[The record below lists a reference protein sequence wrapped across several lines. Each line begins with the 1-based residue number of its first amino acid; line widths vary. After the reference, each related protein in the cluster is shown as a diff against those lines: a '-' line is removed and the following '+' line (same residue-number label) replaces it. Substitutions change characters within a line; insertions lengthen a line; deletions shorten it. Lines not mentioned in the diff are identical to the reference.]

1 LPDLRALILD
11 FGGVLSHQQP
21 ADWYRSMAAELGVPE
36 AAFRDAYWQ
45 HRTAYDSGLPVVEY
59 WRRVHETLGQP
70 DAPTTLEHLIESD
83 LASWTHY
90 REEVWAMAHAF
101 REAGGLT
108 GFLSNSGPEMMVR
121 VRADR
126 SPESRF
132 DVVIVSCEVGLAKP
146 DPRIYELALSRLG
159 VAAGQALFVDDR
171 EDNIEGATRLGL
183 ITLHFVDDQAV
194 GRLRALITA
203 PGTLGH

>member
-21 ADWYRSMAAELGVPE
+21 ADWYRARAAELGVSE
-36 AAFRDAYWQ
+36 AAFRDAYWR
-45 HRTAYDSGLPVVEY
+45 HRMAYDSGLPVGEY
-59 WRRVHETLGQP
+59 WRRVHESLGRP
-70 DAPTTLEHLIESD
+70 FAPSTLEPLIESD

-90 REEVWAMAHAF
+90 RDEVWEMAHAF

-108 GFLSNSGPEMMVR
+108 GFLSNSGPEMMAR

-132 DVVIVSCEVGLAKP
+132 DVVIVSCEVDLAKP

-171 EDNIEGATRLGL
+171 EDNIEGAAQLGL
-183 ITLHFVDDQAV
+183 KTLHFVDDDAV
-194 GRLRALITA
+194 ETLRALITA
-203 PGTLGH
+203 SGPFGH

>member
-21 ADWYRSMAAELGVPE
+21 ADWYRVMAAELGVSE
-36 AAFRDAYWQ
+36 AALRDAYWQ
-45 HRTAYDSGLPVVEY
+45 HRMAYDSGLPAGEY
-59 WRRVHETLGQP
+59 WRRVHQTLGRP
-70 DAPTTLEHLIESD
+70 FAPSTLEHLIESD

-90 REEVWAMAHAF
+90 RDEVWAMAHAF

-108 GFLSNSGPEMMVR
+108 GFLSNSGPEMMAR

-132 DVVIVSCEVGLAKP
+132 DVVVVSCEVDLAKP

-159 VAAGQALFVDDR
+159 VKAGQALFVDDR
-171 EDNIEGATRLGL
+171 EDNIEGAARLGL
-183 ITLHFVDDQAV
+183 RTLHFVDDQAV
-194 GRLRALITA
+194 EKLRALIA
-203 PGTLGH
+203 ASGPFGH

>member
-21 ADWYRSMAAELGVPE
+21 ADWYRAMATELGVSE
-36 AAFRDAYWQ
+36 AALRDAYWR
-45 HRTAYDSGLPVVEY
+45 HRMAYDSGLPVGEY
-59 WRRVHETLGQP
+59 WRRVHETLGRP
-70 DAPTTLEHLIESD
+70 FAPSTLEHLIESD

-90 REEVWAMAHAF
+90 RDEVWAMAHTF

-108 GFLSNSGPEMMVR
+108 GFLSNSGPEMMAR

-146 DPRIYELALSRLG
+146 DRRIYELALSRLG
-159 VAAGQALFVDDR
+159 VVAGQALFVDDR
-171 EDNIEGATRLGL
+171 EDNIEGAAQLGL
-183 ITLHFVDDQAV
+183 MTLHFTDDQAV
-194 GRLRALITA
+194 GKLRALITA
-203 PGTLGH
+203 PGPFGH

>member
-21 ADWYRSMAAELGVPE
+21 AGWYRSTAAELGVSE
-36 AAFRDAYWQ
+36 AAFRDAYWR
-45 HRTAYDSGLPVVEY
+45 HRMAYDSGLPVAEY
-59 WRRVHETLGQP
+59 WRRVHESVGRP
-70 DAPTTLEHLIESD
+70 FAPSTLEHLIESD

-90 REEVWAMAHAF
+90 REEVWTMARAF

-108 GFLSNSGPEMMVR
+108 GFLSNSAPEMMAR

-171 EDNIEGATRLGL
+171 EDNIEGAARLGL
-183 ITLHFVDDQAV
+183 RTLHFVDDQAV
-194 GRLRALITA
+194 EKLCALIAT
-203 PGTLGH
+203 PGPLGP